1 MGQATELI
9 KPFSTDKVTVKGL
22 FQGAGQ
28 TQRPWRDP
36 EGSVGARASA
46 GRVRGDRPPQCVAGG
61 KVRCHPPRGKRKAAF
76 PANKVMWFL

>member
-36 EGSVGARASA
+36 EGSVEARASGGA
-46 GRVRGDRPPQCVAGG
+46 CSGRQTPT
-61 KVRCHPPRGKRKAAF
+61 VRCGGQGPLSPSPG
-76 PANKVMWFL
+76 